1 MESVIEKRRAF
12 IINFVYAV
20 IVIGLF
26 FVFMK

>member
-1 MESVIEKRRAF
+1 MENVVEKRRAF

-20 IVIGLF
+20 ICVGLF